1 MSSNNNLFI
10 KQTLTFESKS
20 INVEQV
26 PINIIDAKFGILN
39 LHAISAPLSQKE
51 QDCIFMVDCSGSMSD
66 NCSDGRTKMQHI
78 LHTLKNIILYFKEN
92 PDINVHITIDAFDD
106 KIYNILNRTKI
117 TPENFNEIISM
128 LNEIVPR
135 GSTNIELA
143 LNHVSERVNQIQ
155 TSFSNVNINHIF
167 MTDGDATSGNRTPS
181 FLANLVNQTIDNNSF
196 IGFGIDHDSNLLNI
210 ISSNDRSSYYFIDKL
225 ENSGLVY
232 GEILHGILYKLLTN
246 VQITIQNGLI
256 YDFINNIWVDSLYV
270 GEIVSEADKIYH
282 IASSNTS
289 NCVVTINAKILN
301 NNDNILISISD
312 QEEETDLTKY
322 IYRQR
327 TLQHLYIVSNFLKR
341 KNEGKNY
348 KEDILFYLSRAN
360 KSSTNN
366 KNQIVFEEEEKL
378 IKEQLKNFINEI
390 KNYMSDNNLNDD
402 KFLKNLCDDI
412 YISYKTFGTKFGEMY
427 NCARQASQGTQRSY
441 TVSLT
446 PNNITPNN
454 ITPNNITP
462 NNITPNNINTS
473 RSSYKS
479 NGYPSPPKLRRHTNN
494 INFDDDDDDDNNNNN
509 NNDDNSIDLSFLDY
523 EVSNCNDAA
532 YLTPSS
538 TRIMS
543 EISNNL

>member
-1 MSSNNNLFI
+1 MSSNNLFI
-10 KQTLTFESKS
+10 KQTLTFESKN
-20 INVEQV
+20 INVEQI

-92 PDINVHITIDAFDD
+92 PDIKVHITIDAFDD

-143 LNHVSERVNQIQ
+143 LNHVSERVKQIQ

-167 MTDGDATSGNRTPS
+167 MTDGDATSGNQTPT
-181 FLANLVNQTIDNNSF
+181 FLANLVNQTIDNNAF

-210 ISSNDRSSYYFIDKL
+210 ISSNDSSSYYFIDKL

-256 YDFINNIWVDSLYV
+256 YDFRNNVWVNSLYV

-282 IASSNTS
+282 IASSDTS
-289 NCVVTINAKILN
+289 NCVVTVNAKNLN
-301 NNDNILISISD
+301 NNDNIIISISE
-312 QEEETDLTKY
+312 QEEENDLTKY

-327 TLQHLYIVSNFLKR
+327 ALQHLYIVSNFLKR

-348 KEDILFYLSRAN
+348 KEDILFYLSHA
-360 KSSTNN
+360 NN

-390 KNYMSDNNLNDD
+390 KKYMSDNNLNDD

-446 PNNITPNN
+446 PNNINE
-454 ITPNNITP
+454 
-462 NNITPNNINTS
+462 NINTS
-473 RSSYKS
+473 RTSYKS

-494 INFDDDDDDDNNNNN
+494 INFDDDNDNDN
-509 NNDDNSIDLSFLDY
+509 NNDDNNIDLSFLDY
-523 EVSNCNDAA
+523 EVSNCTDAA